1 VIARRHLIASAVALI
16 AAASLGYG
24 AAQRVKGR
32 SAAPAPA
39 AGKGGEPEQHDA
51 PGLVPLELA
60 DAAAA
65 GVLVVTPGRGGGA
78 DLLLPGRVTLAAN
91 ALAALGAPVSG
102 TVERV
107 HVSPGD
113 SIAAGTP
120 IATLRS
126 AEAAATRAGL
136 DATGAGARAAQ
147 AAASRD
153 RRLFEA
159 GVVAR
164 QDWETSQAA
173 AEKAQADYRAA
184 QAQVRAMGQPGVN
197 GVTVLRS
204 PIAGVVTRIETQ
216 VGGFLAQGALVAEI
230 ADQSRAEY
238 VFDAPAAAADSIRL
252 GQVIHVQTP
261 DGQETP
267 ATISAVAPGASG
279 GNAATVRARPSGKTA
294 PVGSVVSARVMTGAN
309 ARSEGGGAIVVPSD
323 AIQTVAGRPVVFVVE
338 AAGFR
343 ATPVTPGRV
352 AAGSTEILR
361 GLTGSE
367 RIAGK
372 GAFLLKA
379 ELGKGEAG
387 HED

>member
-1 VIARRHLIASAVALI
+1 VIAPRYIIASAVALI
-16 AAASLGYG
+16 AAAGLGYG
-24 AAQRVKGR
+24 VAHLGEGR
-32 SAAPAPA
+32 STSPAHEA
-39 AGKGGEPEQHDA
+39 EGAEHGEHGATD
-51 PGLVPLELA
+51 LVPLKLA
-60 DAAAA
+60 DASAA
-65 GVLVVTPGRGGGA
+65 GVSVITPGRGGGA
-78 DLLLPGRVTLAAN
+78 DILLPGRVTLAAN

-107 HVSPGD
+107 HVSAGANV
-113 SIAAGTP
+113 AAGSP

-126 AEAAATRAGL
+126 ADAASGRASL
-136 DATGAGARAAQ
+136 DAAGAGVRAAQ
-147 AAASRD
+147 AAAGRD
-153 RRLFEA
+153 RRLFDA

-164 QDWETSQAA
+164 QDWEASQAA

-184 QAQVRAMGQPGVN
+184 QAQVRAMGGPGAN

-204 PIAGVVTRIETQ
+204 PIGGVVTRIETQ
-216 VGGFLAQGALVAEI
+216 VGGFLTQGALVAEV

-238 VFDAPAAAADSIRL
+238 VFDAPAAAAGSIRL

-261 DGQETP
+261 DGQEAS

-279 GNAATVRARPSGKTA
+279 GNTATVRATPSGRTA
-294 PVGSVVSARVMTGAN
+294 SVGSVVSARVMTGAVSN
-309 ARSEGGGAIVVPSD
+309 GAIIVPSE
-323 AIQTVAGRPVVFVVE
+323 AVQTVGGRPVVFVVE

-343 ATPVTPGRV
+343 AKPVTPGRV

-361 GLTGSE
+361 GLTGTE

>member
-1 VIARRHLIASAVALI
+1 MIARRYLIASAVAL
-16 AAASLGYG
+16 AAAGLGYG
-24 AAQRVKGR
+24 VAHLVEGR
-32 SAAPAPA
+32 SPAPPHEEEGA
-39 AGKGGEPEQHDA
+39 ERGEHGATD
-51 PGLVPLELA
+51 LVSLKLA

-65 GVLVVTPGRGGGA
+65 GVSVVSPGRGGGS
-78 DLLLPGRVTLAAN
+78 DILLPGRVTLAAN
-91 ALAALGAPVSG
+91 ALATLGAPVSG

-107 HVSPGD
+107 HVS
-113 SIAAGTP
+113 AGVNVSAGSP

-126 AEAAATRAGL
+126 ADAASGRASL
-136 DATGAGARAAQ
+136 DAAGAAVRAAQ

-153 RRLFEA
+153 RRLFDA

-164 QDWETSQAA
+164 QDWEASQAA
-173 AEKAQADYRAA
+173 ADKAQADHRAA

-197 GVTVLRS
+197 GVAVLRS
-204 PIAGVVTRIETQ
+204 PIAGVVTRIEAQ
-216 VGGFLAQGALVAEI
+216 VGGFLTQGALVAEV

-238 VFDAPAAAADSIRL
+238 VFDAPAAAAGSIRV
-252 GQVIHVQTP
+252 GQMIHVQTP
-261 DGQETP
+261 DGQEAP

-279 GNAATVRARPSGKTA
+279 GNTATVRATPSGRTA
-294 PVGSVVSARVMTGAN
+294 PVGSVVSARVMTGA
-309 ARSEGGGAIVVPSD
+309 SDGGAIIVPSE
-323 AIQTVAGRPVVFVVE
+323 AVQTVEGRPVVFVVE

-343 ATPVTPGRV
+343 AKPVTPGRV

>member
-1 VIARRHLIASAVALI
+1 VIARHSLIASAVALI
-16 AAASLGYG
+16 VAAGLGFG
-24 AAQRVKGR
+24 AAQLIRDR
-32 SAAPAPA
+32 PAAPAPA
-39 AGKGGEPEQHDA
+39 SEEDGAEHGPHGETD
-51 PGLVPLELA
+51 LVPLKPA

-65 GVLVVTPGRGGGA
+65 GVSVVTPGRGGGA
-78 DLLLPGRVTLAAN
+78 DILLPGRVTLAAN

-102 TVERV
+102 AVERV
-107 HVSPGD
+107 HVSAG
-113 SIAAGTP
+113 AAVAVGSP

-126 AEAAATRAGL
+126 ADAATGRASLDAAA
-136 DATGAGARAAQ
+136 AGARAAQ

-164 QDWETSQAA
+164 QDWEASQAA
-173 AEKAQADYRAA
+173 AEKAQADHRAA
-184 QAQVRAMGQPGVN
+184 QAQVRAMGGPGAN
-197 GVTVLRS
+197 GVAILRS
-204 PIAGVVTRIETQ
+204 PINGVVTRIETQ
-216 VGGFLAQGALVAEI
+216 VGGFLTQGVLVAEI
-230 ADQSRAEY
+230 ADPSRAEY
-238 VFDAPAAAADSIRL
+238 VFDAPAAAANAIRL

-261 DGQETP
+261 DGQEAP
-267 ATISAVAPGASG
+267 ATIIAVAPGASG
-279 GNAATVRARPSGKTA
+279 GNTATVRATPEGRTA
-294 PVGSVVSARVMTGAN
+294 PVGSVVSARIMTGAN
-309 ARSEGGGAIVVPSD
+309 AGGAIIVPSE
-323 AIQTVAGRPVVFVVE
+323 AIQTVEGRPVVFVVE
-338 AAGFR
+338 AGGFR

-361 GLTGSE
+361 GLAGTE

>member
-1 VIARRHLIASAVALI
+1 MIARRYLVASAAALI
-16 AAASLGYG
+16 AAAGLGYG
-24 AAQRVKGR
+24 VAQLVESRP
-32 SAAPAPA
+32 AAPAHEE
-39 AGKGGEPEQHDA
+39 GEEHGQTD
-51 PGLVPLELA
+51 LVPLKLA

-65 GVLVVTPGRGGGA
+65 GVSVITPGRGGGA
-78 DLLLPGRVTLAAN
+78 DILLPGRVTLAAN

-107 HVSPGD
+107 HVSAGANV
-113 SIAAGTP
+113 AAGSP

-126 AEAAATRAGL
+126 ADAASGRASL
-136 DATGAGARAAQ
+136 DAAGAGVRAAQ
-147 AAASRD
+147 AAAARD
-153 RRLFEA
+153 RRLFDA

-164 QDWETSQAA
+164 QDWEASQAA
-173 AEKAQADYRAA
+173 AEKAQADHRAA
-184 QAQVRAMGQPGVN
+184 QAQVHAMGGPGAN

-216 VGGFLAQGALVAEI
+216 VGGFLTQGALVAEI

-238 VFDAPAAAADSIRL
+238 VFDAPAAAAGSIRL
-252 GQVIHVQTP
+252 GQMIHVQTP
-261 DGQETP
+261 DGQEAP

-279 GNAATVRARPSGKTA
+279 GNTATVRATPSGRTA
-294 PVGSVVSARVMTGAN
+294 PVGSVVSARVMTG
-309 ARSEGGGAIVVPSD
+309 SGEGGAIIVPSE
-323 AIQTVAGRPVVFVVE
+323 AVQTVEGRPVVFVVE
-338 AAGFR
+338 AGGFR
-343 ATPVTPGRV
+343 AKPVTPGRV

-361 GLTGSE
+361 GLTGAE